1 MRYAEYPP
9 SARCARLVERFWIL
23 EGQAAGVPD
32 AIIPDGR
39 IELIVH
45 CSGTFWR
52 HAEGAVTRQPAS
64 LLVGQMTGPAVLA
77 PEGVAGVAAIRLR
90 SAAART
96 LLGFSLAEIAERFVD
111 LEAVFPSIARLRQ
124 QLAEAQADAQRI
136 AALEGWL
143 LERAC
148 PDPCAPIEAAVDTI
162 LRSGG
167 RASIDQL
174 AALTGLGIRQIE
186 RQFQQDV
193 GLSPKTFSRIVRLQS
208 ALRRIRAGLPLT
220 DVALGCGFYDQAHMA
235 RDFRHLAAMSPT
247 AWQSHAGD
255 LAPLFISKR

>member
-9 SARCARLVERFWIL
+9 SPRCARLVERYWIL

-45 CSGTFWR
+45 YSGTFWR
-52 HAEGAVTRQPAS
+52 HAGGSVTRQPAS

-77 PEGVAGVAAIRLR
+77 PEGQAGVAAIRLR
-90 SAAART
+90 SAAARV
-96 LLGFSLAEIAERFVD
+96 LLGFSLDEISERFVD
-111 LEAVFPSIARLRQ
+111 LEAVFPSVARLRQ
-124 QLAEAQADAQRI
+124 QLADARDDPSRI
-136 AALEGWL
+136 AAMEQWL
-143 LERAC
+143 IERTC
-148 PDPCAPIEAAVDTI
+148 PDPRAAIEAAVATI

-167 RASIDQL
+167 RAPIDRL
-174 AALTGLGIRQIE
+174 SALTGLSVRQLE

-193 GLSPKTFSRIVRLQS
+193 GLSPKIFSRIVRLQS
-208 ALRRIRAGLPLT
+208 ALRQIRTGQPLT
-220 DVALGCGFYDQAHMA
+220 DVALSCGYYDQAHMA

-255 LAPLFISKR
+255 LAPLFVAQR

>member
-9 SARCARLVERFWIL
+9 SPRCVRLVERFWIL
-23 EGQAAGVPD
+23 EGQAGGVPD

-45 CSGTFWR
+45 YSGTFWR
-52 HAEGAVTRQPAS
+52 HAGGTVTQQPTS

-77 PEGVAGVAAIRLR
+77 PEGYAGVAAIRLR

-96 LLGFSLAEIAERFVD
+96 LLGFSLDEISERFVD
-111 LEAVFPSIARLRQ
+111 LEAVFPSVARLRQ
-124 QLAEAQADAQRI
+124 QLADAREDAERI
-136 AALEGWL
+136 AAMERWL

-148 PDPCAPIEAAVDTI
+148 PDPRVQIEVAVDTI

-167 RASIDQL
+167 RASVEYLSD
-174 AALTGLGIRQIE
+174 LTGLGIRQIE

-193 GLSPKTFSRIVRLQS
+193 GLSPKTFSRIVRLQA
-208 ALRRIRAGLPLT
+208 ALARIRAGQPLA

-255 LAPLFISKR
+255 LAPLFISQP

>member
-9 SARCARLVERFWIL
+9 SPRCARLVDRYWIL
-23 EGQAAGVPD
+23 EGFAGGVPD
-32 AIIPDGR
+32 AIFPDGR

-45 CSGTFWR
+45 YSGTFWR
-52 HAEGAVTRQPAS
+52 HSDGAVTKQPAS

-77 PEGVAGVAAIRLR
+77 PEGYAGVAAIRLR
-90 SAAART
+90 PAAART
-96 LLGFSLAEIAERFVD
+96 LLRFSLAEISERFVD
-111 LEAVFPSIARLRQ
+111 LEAIFPSVVSLRQ
-124 QLAEAQADAQRI
+124 QLADAKEDAKRI
-136 AALEGWL
+136 AALEEWL

-148 PDPCAPIEAAVDTI
+148 SDPRQPIEAAVDTI

-167 RASIDQL
+167 RASVDHL
-174 AALTGLGIRQIE
+174 AVLTGLGIRQIE
-186 RQFQQDV
+186 RQFLQDV

-208 ALRRIRAGLPLT
+208 ALRQIRAGQPLS
-220 DVALGCGFYDQAHMA
+220 DVAVGCGFYDQAHMA

-255 LAPLFISKR
+255 LAALFVSR